1 MNDELQVDFLIL
13 ADFAEVIGGKLY
25 LMGGAWDRITV
36 QDPSAPMRF
45 SVALGILIPWT
56 ATNQTH
62 ALRVTIEDADGA
74 QQGVLMESSFVTGRP
89 PELPPGATQRIVAA
103 VNSLGSALPP
113 AEYSISA
120 AINGEVARRVSFRVI
135 GAFAPPQAP
144 A

>member
-45 SVALGILIPWT
+45 SVSLGILIPWT
-56 ATNQTH
+56 ATNQNHT
-62 ALRVTIEDADGA
+62 LRVTIEDADGA
-74 QQGVLMESSFVTGRP
+74 QQGVLLESTFVTGRP
-89 PELPPGATQRIVAA
+89 PDLPPGATQRIVAA

-113 AEYSISA
+113 SEYSISA
-120 AINGEVARRVSFRVI
+120 SINGETLRRVTFRVV
-135 GAFAPPQAP
+135 GAYPPPP
-144 A
+144 AST